1 MHHHIAGKLLS
12 SGIVYERIAKDKI
25 GGCLYVSVSGCS
37 RSQSTMGLC
46 LRAAADKEGREAPDG
61 LLQFEALP
69 EAPRVGDQL
78 VGTGIPSPFSKNM
91 VA

>member
-37 RSQSTMGLC
+37 RSQSTIGLC
-46 LRAAADKEGREAPDG
+46 LRAAADKEGREAPDISSR
-61 LLQFEALP
+61 LFRRPPA
-69 EAPRVGDQL
+69 AVGDQL
-78 VGTGIPSPFSKNM
+78 AGTGIPSPFSKIG